1 MNRNGARNMKV
12 SKAPGVGMGP
22 AENRTKPLIVFVI
35 AFLMVLG
42 NVLITSAQSA
52 RLLRTTG
59 GTPPTDTCA
68 DITAYGGS
76 PTNPDNRAA
85 VVAALNASSGDGRC
99 VSFPPGQFTFAS
111 NLRFVLPNGSASITL
126 TGAGADVTRLYWPT
140 GGGLT
145 IDYVGAENSVHLR
158 NMSLTTGSV
167 GVGSAVVL
175 NQTNSNVGAAD
186 NALSEL
192 FDITIRGADGYS
204 QNDYWDRAVEINQVS
219 NVNLVG
225 LVISGPGGA
234 AYSAK
239 GIGVVLQGST
249 NNPAVVF
256 NLTGATFNYLSKGIV
271 YGQQVEGLTVSQ
283 SNFVGDDYGIYVPP
297 NISGLDQLTVLGS
310 QFNCATSGIY
320 VGSSLSNTLFSA
332 NLFIVPNTGRGIY
345 LEQAFLYGAMGN
357 SFNIGS
363 PAKGGIYPIGIEV
376 GSTAGGGTI
385 TGNLF
390 DNMVTAIILDRAS
403 TGANVQ
409 SNEYSNDSTMVKN
422 LGTGNTVGGGT
433 P

>member
-1 MNRNGARNMKV
+1 MKG
-12 SKAPGVGMGP
+12 SQAAGVGMGQ
-22 AENRTKPLIVFVI
+22 AEHHTKLMIVFVV

-42 NVLITSAQSA
+42 NVQMTSAQTA
-52 RLLRTTG
+52 RLLPTASGTG
-59 GTPPTDTCA
+59 TCTDIA
-68 DITAYGGS
+68 AYGGS
-76 PTNPDNRAA
+76 SANPDNRAA
-85 VVAALNASSGDGRC
+85 LAAALNASSGGGAC
-99 VSFPPGQFTFAS
+99 VFFPPGQFTFAS
-111 NLRFVLPNGSASITL
+111 NFKFVLPNSSASITL
-126 TGAGADVTRLYWPT
+126 TGAGADVTQLYWPT

-158 NMSLTTGSV
+158 NMSLITGSV

-175 NQTNSNVGAAD
+175 NQTNGNVGAAD

-192 FDITIRGADGYS
+192 FDVTVRGADGYS
-204 QNDYWDRAVEINQVS
+204 QNDYWDRAVEITQIS

-234 AYSAK
+234 AYSTK
-239 GIGVVLQGST
+239 GIGVVLQGSS

-256 NLTGATFNYLSKGIV
+256 NVTGATFNYLSKGIV

-283 SNFVGDDYGIYVPP
+283 SNFVGGDYGIYVPP
-297 NISGLDQLTVLGS
+297 NIGGLDQLTVLGS
-310 QFNCATSGIY
+310 QFNCATGGIY

-332 NLFIVPNTGRGIY
+332 NLFIVPDTGTGIHLQQAY
-345 LEQAFLYGAMGN
+345 LYSATGN

-363 PAKGGIYPIGIEV
+363 PAKGSTYPIGIEV

-390 DNMVTAIILDRAS
+390 DNMVTAIVLDRTS
-403 TGANVQ
+403 TAANVQ

>member
-1 MNRNGARNMKV
+1 MKV
-12 SKAPGVGMGP
+12 SRAPGGGMGP
-22 AENRTKPLIVFVI
+22 AENRTKPIIVFVI
-35 AFLMVLG
+35 AFLMVLA
-42 NVLITSAQSA
+42 NVQMTSAQTT
-52 RLLRTTG
+52 RLLPTASGTG
-59 GTPPTDTCA
+59 PCT

-76 PTNPDNRAA
+76 PANPDNRAA
-85 VVAALNASSGDGRC
+85 LAAALNASSGGGGC
-99 VSFPPGQFTFAS
+99 VSFPPGRFTFAT
-111 NLRFVLPNGSASITL
+111 NFRFALPNGSASITL
-126 TGAGADVTRLYWPT
+126 TGAGADVTQLYWPT
-140 GGGLT
+140 GEGLT

-175 NQTNSNVGAAD
+175 NQTNGNVGAAD

-204 QNDYWDRAVEINQVS
+204 QNHYWDRAVEINQVS

-225 LVISGPGGA
+225 LVISGPGGT
-234 AYSAK
+234 AYSTK
-239 GIGVVLQGST
+239 GIGVVLQGSS

-256 NLTGATFNYLSKGIV
+256 NVTGATFNYLAKGIV

-310 QFNCATSGIY
+310 QFNCATGGIY

-332 NLFIVPNTGRGIY
+332 NLFIVPNTGRGIH
-345 LEQAFLYGAMGN
+345 LQQAFLYSAMGN

-363 PAKGGIYPIGIEV
+363 PAKGSIYPVGIEV

-390 DNMVTAIILDRAS
+390 DNMVTAIILDRTS

-409 SNEYSNDSTMVKN
+409 SNEYSNDSIMVKN

>member
-1 MNRNGARNMKV
+1 MKV
-12 SKAPGVGMGP
+12 SKAPRVGMGQ
-22 AENRTKPLIVFVI
+22 AENRTKPIIIFVI
-35 AFLMVLG
+35 AFLMVLAD
-42 NVLITSAQSA
+42 VPITSAQA
-52 RLLRTTG
+52 TRLLPTASGTG
-59 GTPPTDTCA
+59 TCT

-76 PTNPDNRAA
+76 PANPDNRAA
-85 VVAALNASSGDGRC
+85 LAAALNASSGGGGC
-99 VSFPPGQFTFAS
+99 VAFPPGQFTFAS
-111 NLRFVLPNGSASITL
+111 NFKFVLPNGSASITL
-126 TGAGADVTRLYWPT
+126 TGTGADVTQLNWPT

-145 IDYVGAENSVHLR
+145 IDYVGAQNSVHLR
-158 NMSLTTGSV
+158 NMALTTGSA
-167 GVGSAVVL
+167 GAGSAVVL
-175 NQTNSNVGAAD
+175 NQTNGNVGAAD

-192 FDITIRGADGYS
+192 FDVTIRGADGYS

-219 NVNLVG
+219 NVNFVG

-234 AYSAK
+234 AYSTR
-239 GIGVVLQGST
+239 GIGVVLEGST

-256 NLTGATFNYLSKGIV
+256 NVTSATFNYLSKGIV
-271 YGQQVEGLTVSQ
+271 YGQQVEGLSVSQ

-310 QFNCATSGIY
+310 QFNCATGGIY
-320 VGSSLSNTLFSA
+320 VGSGLSNTLFSA
-332 NLFIVPNTGRGIY
+332 NLFIVPNTGRGIH
-345 LEQAFLYGAMGN
+345 LQQAFLYSAMGN

-363 PAKGGIYPIGIEV
+363 PAKGSIYPIGIEV

>member
-1 MNRNGARNMKV
+1 MKV
-12 SKAPGVGMGP
+12 SKAPRVGMGQ
-22 AENRTKPLIVFVI
+22 AENRTKPIIIFVI
-35 AFLMVLG
+35 AFLMVLAD
-42 NVLITSAQSA
+42 VPMTSAQA
-52 RLLRTTG
+52 TRLLLTASGTG
-59 GTPPTDTCA
+59 TCT

-76 PTNPDNRAA
+76 PANPDNRAA
-85 VVAALNASSGDGRC
+85 LAAALNASSGGGGC
-99 VSFPPGQFTFAS
+99 VAFPPGQFTFAS
-111 NLRFVLPNGSASITL
+111 NFKFVLPNGSASITL
-126 TGAGADVTRLYWPT
+126 TGTGADVTQLNWPT

-145 IDYVGAENSVHLR
+145 IDYVGAQNSVHLR
-158 NMSLTTGSV
+158 NMALTTGSA
-167 GVGSAVVL
+167 GAGSAVVL
-175 NQTNSNVGAAD
+175 NQTNGNVGAAD

-192 FDITIRGADGYS
+192 FDVTIRGADGYS

-219 NVNLVG
+219 NVNFVG

-234 AYSAK
+234 AYSTR
-239 GIGVVLQGST
+239 GIGVVLEGST

-256 NLTGATFNYLSKGIV
+256 NVTSATFNYLSKGIV
-271 YGQQVEGLTVSQ
+271 YGQQVEGLSVSQ

-310 QFNCATSGIY
+310 QFNCATGGIY
-320 VGSSLSNTLFSA
+320 VGSGLSNTLFSA
-332 NLFIVPNTGRGIY
+332 NLFIVPNTGRGIH
-345 LEQAFLYGAMGN
+345 LQQAFLYSAMGN

-363 PAKGGIYPIGIEV
+363 PAKGSIYPIGIEV

>member
-1 MNRNGARNMKV
+1 MKM
-12 SKAPGVGMGP
+12 SKAPRLGIGP
-22 AENRTKPLIVFVI
+22 ARNRAKPIIVFVI

-42 NVLITSAQSA
+42 IVQRTSAQIT
-52 RLLRTTG
+52 RLLGTAS
-59 GTPPTDTCA
+59 GTPPTGTCA

-76 PTNPDNRAA
+76 PANPDNRAA
-85 VVAALNASSGDGRC
+85 LAAALNASSGSGRC
-99 VSFPPGQFTFAS
+99 VCFPPGQFAFAA
-111 NLRFVLPNGSASITL
+111 NFKFVLPNGSASITL
-126 TGAGADVTRLYWPT
+126 TGAGADVTQLYWPA

-158 NMSLTTGSV
+158 DMSLTTGSV
-167 GVGSAVVL
+167 GLGSAVVL
-175 NQTNSNVGAAD
+175 NQTNGNVGVAD
-186 NALSEL
+186 NALSDL

-204 QNDYWDRAVEINQVS
+204 QNDYWERAVEINQIS

-225 LVISGPGGA
+225 LVISGPGGV
-234 AYSAK
+234 AYSTK
-239 GIGVVLQGST
+239 GIGVVVEGST

-256 NLTGATFNYLSKGIV
+256 NVTGATFDYLSKGIV
-271 YGQQVEGLTVSQ
+271 YGQQVQGLTVSQ

-297 NISGLDQLTVLGS
+297 DISGLDQLTVTGS
-310 QFNCATSGIY
+310 QFNCQTAGIY

-332 NLFIVPNTGRGIY
+332 NLFIVPNTGTGIHLQQAY
-345 LEQAFLYGAMGN
+345 LYSATGN

-363 PAKGGIYPIGIEV
+363 RLKGNTHPIGIQV

-390 DNMVTAIILDRAS
+390 DNMRTAIVLDRAS

>member
-1 MNRNGARNMKV
+1 MKA
-12 SKAPGVGMGP
+12 SKALVKSP
-22 AENRTKPLIVFVI
+22 AENRAKSTTVVAMVFFI
-35 AFLMVLG
+35 VLG
-42 NVLITSAQSA
+42 NVQMTSAQTA
-52 RLLRTTG
+52 GLLPTASGTG
-59 GTPPTDTCA
+59 TCM

-76 PTNPDNRAA
+76 PANPDNTAA

-99 VSFPPGQFTFAS
+99 VYFPPGLFTFAS
-111 NLRFVLPNGSASITL
+111 NLKYVLPNGSASITL
-126 TGAGADVTRLYWPT
+126 TGAGADVTQLYWPA

-145 IDYVGAENSVHLR
+145 IDYVGAQNSVHLR

-175 NQTNSNVGAAD
+175 NQTNGDVGVAD
-186 NALSEL
+186 NALSDL
-192 FDITIRGADGYS
+192 FDVTIRGADGYS
-204 QNDYWDRAVEINQVS
+204 QNDYWDRAVEINQIS

-225 LVISGPGGA
+225 LVVAGPGGA
-234 AYSAK
+234 AYSIK
-239 GIGVVLQGST
+239 GIGVMLEGSA

-256 NLTGATFNYLSKGIV
+256 NVTGSTFNYLSKGIV
-271 YGQQVEGLTVSQ
+271 YGQQVQGLTVSQ
-283 SNFVGDDYGIYVPP
+283 SNFVGDDYGIDVPT
-297 NISGLDQLTVLGS
+297 NISGLDQLTVVGS
-310 QFNCATSGIY
+310 QFNCATGGIY

-332 NLFIVPNTGRGIY
+332 NLFIVPNTGRGIHLQQAY
-345 LEQAFLYGAMGN
+345 LYSAVGN

-363 PAKGGIYPIGIEV
+363 SAKGGDYPIGIEV

-390 DNMVTAIILDRAS
+390 DNMVTSIVLDRTS

-409 SNEYSNDSTMVKN
+409 SNEYSNDTTMVKN

>member
-1 MNRNGARNMKV
+1 MKV
-12 SKAPGVGMGP
+12 SKAQEVAINP
-22 AENRTKPLIVFVI
+22 AENRSEPMVVFVV

-42 NVLITSAQSA
+42 NPHMTSAQTA
-52 RLLRTTG
+52 RLLPTASGTG
-59 GTPPTDTCA
+59 SCM

-76 PTNPDNRAA
+76 SANPDNRAA
-85 VVAALNASSGDGRC
+85 LAAALNASSGGRAC
-99 VSFPPGQFTFAS
+99 VSFPPGQFTLAGNFK
-111 NLRFVLPNGSASITL
+111 FVLPTSSASITL
-126 TGAGADVTRLYWPT
+126 TGAGADVTQLYWPA

-175 NQTNSNVGAAD
+175 DQTNGNAGVAD
-186 NALSEL
+186 NALSDL
-192 FDITIRGADGYS
+192 LDVTIRGADGYS
-204 QNDYWDRAVEINQVS
+204 QNDYWDRAVEISQIS

-234 AYSAK
+234 AYSTR
-239 GIGVVLQGST
+239 GIGVALEGST

-256 NLTGATFNYLSKGIV
+256 NVTGATFNYLSRGIV
-271 YGQQVEGLTVSQ
+271 YGRQVEGLTVSQ
-283 SNFVGDDYGIYVPP
+283 SNFVGDDYGIYVPAK
-297 NISGLDQLTVLGS
+297 ISGLDQLTVVGS
-310 QFNCATSGIY
+310 QFNCATGGIY
-320 VGSSLSNTLFSA
+320 VGSSLSNTLFSS
-332 NLFIVPNTGRGIY
+332 NLFIVPNTGTGIHLQQAY
-345 LEQAFLYGAMGN
+345 LYSATGN
-357 SFNIGS
+357 SFNVGS
-363 PAKGGIYPIGIEV
+363 PAKGSIYPIGIEV
-376 GSTAGGGTI
+376 GRTAGGGTI

-390 DNMVTAIILDRAS
+390 DNMVAAIILERAS

-422 LGTGNTVGGGT
+422 LGTDNTVGGGS

>member
-1 MNRNGARNMKV
+1 MKF
-12 SKAPGVGMGP
+12 SQALGVGTSAP
-22 AENRTKPLIVFVI
+22 ESQTKSTFAFVV

-42 NVLITSAQSA
+42 NIQMISAQTA
-52 RLLRTTG
+52 KLIPMAG
-59 GTPPTDTCA
+59 GTGACT

-76 PTNPDNRAA
+76 PANPDNRAA
-85 VVAALNASSGDGRC
+85 LAAALNAIWGSGGC
-99 VSFPPGQFTFAS
+99 VSFPAGRFTFAS
-111 NLRFVLPNGSASITL
+111 NFKFVLPNGSASITL
-126 TGAGADVTRLYWPT
+126 TGAGADVTQLYWPT

-158 NMSLTTGSV
+158 NMALTTGSV
-167 GVGSAVVL
+167 GVGSAVLL
-175 NQTNSNVGAAD
+175 NQTKGNVGVAD
-186 NALSEL
+186 NALSDF

-204 QNDYWDRAVEINQVS
+204 QNDYWDRAVEINQIS

-225 LVISGPGGA
+225 LVISGPGGS
-234 AYSAK
+234 AYSTK
-239 GIGVVLQGST
+239 GIGVLLEGST

-256 NLTGATFNYLSKGIV
+256 NVTGATFDYLSQGIV
-271 YGQQVEGLTVSQ
+271 YGQQVQGLTVSQ
-283 SNFVGDDYGIYVPP
+283 SNFVGDGYGIYIPR
-297 NISGLDQLTVLGS
+297 NISGLDQLTVVGS
-310 QFNCATSGIY
+310 QFNCATGGIY

-345 LEQAFLYGAMGN
+345 LQQAYLYSVTGN
-357 SFNIGS
+357 SFNIGG
-363 PAKGGIYPIGIEV
+363 PPGNVYPIGIEV

-390 DNMVTAIILDRAS
+390 DNMVAAIVLDRTS

-409 SNEYSNDSTMVKN
+409 SNEYSNDLIKVKN

>member
-1 MNRNGARNMKV
+1 MKM
-12 SKAPGVGMGP
+12 SKAPRVGIGP
-22 AENRTKPLIVFVI
+22 ARNRAKPIIAFVI

-42 NVLITSAQSA
+42 IVQRTSAQIP
-52 RLLRTTG
+52 RLLGTAS
-59 GTPPTDTCA
+59 GTPPTGTCA

-76 PTNPDNRAA
+76 PANPDNRAA
-85 VVAALNASSGDGRC
+85 LAAALNASSGSGRC
-99 VSFPPGQFTFAS
+99 VCFPPGQFAFAA
-111 NLRFVLPNGSASITL
+111 NFKFVLPNGSASITL
-126 TGAGADVTRLYWPT
+126 TGAGADVTQLYWPA

-158 NMSLTTGSV
+158 DISLTTGSV
-167 GVGSAVVL
+167 GLGSAVVL
-175 NQTNSNVGAAD
+175 NQTNGNVGVAD
-186 NALSEL
+186 NALSDL

-204 QNDYWDRAVEINQVS
+204 QNDYWERAVEINQIS

-225 LVISGPGGA
+225 LVISGPGGV
-234 AYSAK
+234 AYSTK
-239 GIGVVLQGST
+239 GIGVVVEGST

-256 NLTGATFNYLSKGIV
+256 NVTGATFDYLFKGIV
-271 YGQQVEGLTVSQ
+271 YGQQVQGLTVSQ

-297 NISGLDQLTVLGS
+297 DISGLDQLTVTGS
-310 QFNCATSGIY
+310 QFNCQTGGIY

-332 NLFIVPNTGRGIY
+332 NLFIVPNTGTGIHLQQAY
-345 LEQAFLYGAMGN
+345 LYSATGN
-357 SFNIGS
+357 SFNIGG
-363 PAKGGIYPIGIEV
+363 PPGRTYPIGIEV

-390 DNMVTAIILDRAS
+390 DNMHTAIVLDRAS

-422 LGTGNTVGGGT
+422 MGTGNTVGGGT

>member
-1 MNRNGARNMKV
+1 M
-12 SKAPGVGMGP
+12 
-22 AENRTKPLIVFVI
+22 IVFAV
-35 AFLMVLG
+35 AFFMVLG
-42 NVLITSAQSA
+42 NVQMTSAQTA
-52 RLLRTTG
+52 RLVPTASGTG
-59 GTPPTDTCA
+59 TCA
-68 DITAYGGS
+68 DVTAYGGS
-76 PTNPDNRAA
+76 PANPDNRAA
-85 VVAALNASSGDGRC
+85 LVAALNAYPGDGRC
-99 VSFPPGQFTFAS
+99 VSFPPGQCTFAS
-111 NLRFVLPNGSASITL
+111 NVRFVLPSGTASITL
-126 TGAGADVTRLYWPT
+126 TGAGADVTQLYWPT

-158 NMSLTTGSV
+158 NMALTTGSA
-167 GVGSAVVL
+167 GLGSAVVL
-175 NQTNSNVGAAD
+175 NQTNDNVGVAD

-192 FDITIRGADGYS
+192 FDVTIRGADGYS
-204 QNDYWDRAVEINQVS
+204 VNDYWDRAVESNQIS

-234 AYSAK
+234 AYSNK
-239 GIGVVLQGST
+239 GIGVVLEGST

-256 NLTGATFNYLSKGIV
+256 NVTGATFDYLSKGIV
-271 YGQQVEGLTVSQ
+271 YGQQVQGLTVSQ

-297 NISGLDQLTVLGS
+297 NISGLDQLTVVGS
-310 QFNCATSGIY
+310 QFNCATAGIY

-332 NLFIVPNTGRGIY
+332 NLFIIPNTATGIHLQQAY
-345 LEQAFLYGAMGN
+345 LYSATGN
-357 SFNIGS
+357 SFNIGGPPGS
-363 PAKGGIYPIGIEV
+363 VYPIGIEV

-390 DNMVTAIILDRAS
+390 DNMATAIVLDRAS

-409 SNEYSNDSTMVKN
+409 SNEYSNDLTMVKN